1 MYFKKL
7 QVVGLSPDNIFI
19 VEEQRDAALSQ
30 YFDD

>member
-19 VEEQRDAALSQ
+19 AEEQRDAALSQ